1 MEIKKDKI
9 KLIAM
14 VGSGILIGALLI
26 IGFFWY
32 NGYYFVATD
41 DARISA
47 DLISVN
53 PQMPGRINNLNVQIG
68 DVVNQGDKLG
78 SLDTSSVMGTTDI
91 NLSAMSQSAGAN
103 AYKSEILAPIAGKV
117 IQINV
122 KQGQAVTA
130 SQSLMMLANT
140 SDMYIGAN
148 IEETKIN
155 KLDVGQLV
163 EIQVDAYPGQKFIG
177 QIDSIG
183 EAANSVFALMPVQSS
198 NGNYTKVTQTIPIRV
213 RFPELAGLS
222 AKLGMNATIKIHV
235 N

>member
-1 MEIKKDKI
+1 MGVKKEKI

-14 VGSGILIGALLI
+14 IGSGILIGAMLI
-26 IGFFWY
+26 VGYFWY
-32 NGYYFVATD
+32 NGHYFVATD

-47 DLISVN
+47 DLINVN
-53 PQMPGRINNLNVQIG
+53 PQMPGRINSLDVKVG
-68 DVVNQGDKLG
+68 DMVNQGDKIG
-78 SLDTSSVMGTTDI
+78 SLDTSSVIGSTDI
-91 NLSAMSQSAGAN
+91 NLQTMSQSAGTN
-103 AYKSEILAPIAGKV
+103 AYKSEIIAPTSGKV
-117 IQINV
+117 IQISV
-122 KQGQAVTA
+122 KQGQTVSA

-140 SDMYIGAN
+140 NDMYIGAN

-155 KLDVGQLV
+155 KLALGQMV
-163 EIQVDAYPGQKFIG
+163 EITVDAYPGKKFIG

-213 RFPELAGLS
+213 RFPELASLQ
-222 AKLGMNATIKIHV
+222 AKLGMNATIKIHI

>member
-1 MEIKKDKI
+1 MGIKKDKV

-14 VGSGILIGALLI
+14 VGSGILIGAMLI

-47 DLISVN
+47 DLINVN
-53 PQMPGRINNLNVQIG
+53 PQMPGRITNLDVQVG

-78 SLDTSSVMGTTDI
+78 SIDTSSVMGTTDI
-91 NLSAMSQSAGAN
+91 NLSALSQSAGTN

-130 SQSLMMLANT
+130 SQTLMMLANT

-155 KLDVGQLV
+155 KLIVGQLV